1 MCTAD
6 ACGGGTFLNSS
17 TGNCVGKY
25 VVVNTTVAM
34 RPFMLFFAAACAA
47 GCRACTGP
55 NNSDCLACE
64 DETLYRVTTDQRVSN
79 TCITADECAT
89 PTISAFGDRI
99 CNMIKIITTPTSE
112 LPTTPTESSTLPT
125 VSPTTP
131 IKSPTP
137 STVSPTGQGVSLVLL
152 AMIAVNINLLQGGA
166 SSIHYH
172 QFWLLIML
180 LVYLL

>member
-6 ACGGGTFLNSS
+6 ACGGGTFLDSS
-17 TGNCVGKY
+17 SGNCVGKY
-25 VVVNTTVAM
+25 VVVSTTNAM
-34 RPFMLFFAAACAA
+34 RPLMLFFAVACTA

-112 LPTTPTESSTLPT
+112 LPTTPTEVSTLPT
-125 VSPTTP
+125 A
-131 IKSPTP
+131 SPTP

-152 AMIAVNINLLQGGA
+152 ALLALNINLLQGGA
-166 SSIHYH
+166 SSIHHH
-172 QFWLLIML
+172 QFLLLIML